1 MSDITMNSMGSS
13 VGTATSVIMENTN
26 YIQKSFQKFSLDPPK
41 YDSGQG
47 SSPLSS
53 SPSSQSDMATIQEV
67 CDDVQIKVEPG
78 KYFSYFVK

>member
-1 MSDITMNSMGSS
+1 
-13 VGTATSVIMENTN
+13 MENTN

-78 KYFSYFVK
+78 KNIYIGGNKHDMYFRRS

>member
-1 MSDITMNSMGSS
+1 MK
-13 VGTATSVIMENTN
+13 ATSVIMENTN

-67 CDDVQIKVEPG
+67 CDDVQIKVDPPSISSRGATPETDRQG
-78 KYFSYFVK
+78 Y

>member
-1 MSDITMNSMGSS
+1 
-13 VGTATSVIMENTN
+13 MENTN

-41 YDSGQG
+41 SSYDSGTG

-53 SPSSQSDMATIQEV
+53 APSSQSDMATIQEV

-78 KYFSYFVK
+78 AGFSLD

>member
-1 MSDITMNSMGSS
+1 
-13 VGTATSVIMENTN
+13 MENTN

-78 KYFSYFVK
+78 KNIYIGGNKQSSESVLVPRH